1 MIAKRW
7 MKNKNGKNSKK
18 KGKIMSDRNEREI
31 KQRKRKS
38 RWI

>member
-1 MIAKRW
+1 
-7 MKNKNGKNSKK
+7 MKNKNGKYSKK

-38 RWI
+38 R